1 MELLK
6 RNIVLFVVLAI
17 ALLVSIVLA
26 FFVVQ
31 VSMSMKKYQAELVV
45 ERDKIKK
52 LIEEKPAPLKGNLEA
67 IKSDGILV
75 QQKVTEM
82 HMIFGKPLRSAIQ
95 AFADALEVNEINLY
109 SKWRTAYEKG
119 KKLGSN
125 EAIFLSFMKEF
136 DEQKIED
143 AVNAF
148 KNTIEPKTVEDLG
161 QSNLINLIME
171 GLGLPRTMSPEAC
184 TTYIS
189 NMDLKLTNLLKP
201 GEGETCPPILVPS
214 GASFFSIYK
223 GMPPVENIGLI
234 LKHYKLLE
242 DLVFRMK
249 ESNIKEIRSLGKV
262 ELLGTEGK
270 GFLTLSYKMQIVG
283 PMDSIRSFINNL
295 QDAYKQNR
303 VYIVKDFSIKKA
315 VDETK
320 NLLAGVPTAA
330 ARTERLGP
338 TVPGEKPAKKEKDD
352 ETYGGAVIGGSN
364 DVVADIKFDYVIYVA
379 DEINR
384 TK

>member
-1 MELLK
+1 M
-6 RNIVLFVVLAI
+6 FVFLGI

-31 VSMSMKKYQAELVV
+31 VSMSMKKYQADLVIQ
-45 ERDKIKK
+45 RDKIKK

-67 IKSDGILV
+67 INSDLAMV
-75 QQKVTEM
+75 QQKVNDI
-82 HMIFGKPLRSAIQ
+82 HLIFGKPYRTSIQ
-95 AFADALEVNEINLY
+95 AFADALEINENTLY

-136 DEQKIED
+136 DEQKIEN

-148 KNTIEPKTVEDLG
+148 KNTIEPRTVEDLG
-161 QSNLINLIME
+161 QANLVNLIME

-201 GEGETCPPILVPS
+201 REGENCPAILVPDKS
-214 GASFFSIYK
+214 ALFSIYK
-223 GMPPVENIGLI
+223 GMPPAENIGLI

-242 DLVFRMK
+242 DLILRMK
-249 ESNIKEIRSLGKV
+249 ESNIKEIKSLGKT
-262 ELLGTEGK
+262 ELLGVEGK
-270 GFLTLSYKMQIVG
+270 GFLTLTYKMQIVG
-283 PMDSIRSFINNL
+283 SMDSIKSFVNNL
-295 QDAYKQNR
+295 QDAYKQNV
-303 VYIVKDFSIKKA
+303 VYIVKDFAIKKLVDEAKNLQSATPA
-315 VDETK
+315 VDK
-320 NLLAGVPTAA
+320 RPAPV
-330 ARTERLGP
+330 
-338 TVPGEKPAKKEKDD
+338 VPGEKAAKKEKEDD
-352 ETYGGAVIGGSN
+352 TYGAAVIGGST
-364 DVVADIKFDYVIYVA
+364 DVIADIKIDYVIYVA
-379 DEINR
+379 DEIKK

>member
-6 RNIVLFVVLAI
+6 RNIVLFVCLGI

-45 ERDKIKK
+45 QRDRIKK

-67 IKSDGILV
+67 IKSDVIMA
-75 QQKVTEM
+75 QQKVNDI
-82 HMIFGKPLRSAIQ
+82 HLIFGKPYRSAIQ
-95 AFADALEVNEINLY
+95 AFADALEVNENNLY
-109 SKWRTAYEKG
+109 AKWRTAYEKG

-125 EAIFLSFMKEF
+125 EAIFMSFMKEF

-148 KNTIEPKTVEDLG
+148 KNVIEPKTVEDMG
-161 QSNLINLIME
+161 QANLVNLIME
-171 GLGLPRTMSPEAC
+171 GLGLPRMMSPEAC

-201 GEGETCPPILVPS
+201 REGETCPSIVVPDKS
-214 GASFFSIYK
+214 SFFSIYK
-223 GMPPVENIGLI
+223 GMPPAENISLI

-242 DLVFRMK
+242 DLIFRMK
-249 ESNIKEIRSLGKV
+249 ESNIKEIKSLGKT
-262 ELLGTEGK
+262 ELIGTEGK
-270 GFLTLSYKMQIVG
+270 GFLTLTYKMQILG
-283 PMDSIRSFINNL
+283 PMDSIRAFVNNL

-303 VYIVKDFSIKKA
+303 VYIVKDFAIKKS

-320 NLLAGVPTAA
+320 NLLAGTASASTAA
-330 ARTERLGP
+330 DRRLLP
-338 TVPGEKPAKKEKDD
+338 AVPGEKAAKKED
-352 ETYGGAVIGGSN
+352 ENYGAAVIGGSN
-364 DVVADIKFDYVIYVA
+364 DVIADFKIDYVIYIA
-379 DEINR
+379 DELNR